1 MVTKEEVLNAQQ
13 NWGEAVIKIGKLYL
27 EKKDYKAEAI
37 ATVAELYG
45 YDEDQTV
52 LFKPTK
58 ASEKA
63 FRFTAES
70 AVSYLAGGNEEFP
83 EDLGF
88 ALNPWTKVHFENK
101 GLILRDDD
109 ALSMGYYYFEDMNG
123 EETKVEFTFGYYRSE
138 KGNLKIYLQ
147 HSSFPFKP

>member
-1 MVTKEEVLNAQQ
+1 MITKEEVLDAQQ
-13 NWGEAVIKIGKLYL
+13 NWGEAVIKIGKLFL

-37 ATVAELYG
+37 KTVTELYG
-45 YDEDQTV
+45 YDEDHTV

-70 AVSYLAGGNEEFP
+70 AVSYLAGGNEEFA

-88 ALNPWTKVHFENK
+88 ALNPWTKVRFENK

-109 ALSMGYYYFEDMNG
+109 ALSMGYYYFEDLNG
-123 EETKVEFTFGYYRSE
+123 EETKVEFTFGYYRSV

-147 HSSFPFKP
+147 HSSFPFIP

>member
-1 MVTKEEVLNAQQ
+1 MITKEEVLDAQQ
-13 NWGEAVIKIGKLYL
+13 NWGEAVIKIGKLFL

-37 ATVAELYG
+37 KTVAELYG
-45 YDEDQTV
+45 YDEDHTV

-70 AVSYLAGGNEEFP
+70 AVSYLAGGNEEFA

-88 ALNPWTKVHFENK
+88 ALNPWTKVRFENK

-109 ALSMGYYYFEDMNG
+109 ALSMGYYYFEDLNG
-123 EETKVEFTFGYYRSE
+123 EETKVEFTFGYYRSV

-147 HSSFPFKP
+147 HSSFPFIP